1 MNTTSGAT
9 TNDRSNDRIRRVGIL
24 GLGCYVPE
32 RVLSNSD
39 LEKMV
44 DTSDEWIRQRTGI
57 VERRIVAEED
67 ACSDLATRA
76 AEAALRDAKC
86 HAKDLDLIIVGTV
99 SGDYVF
105 PQTASLIQARL
116 GAWKAA
122 AFDVGA
128 ACPGFIY
135 AASVGSQFIAT
146 GRYQRV
152 LVIGVEVLS
161 RMVDYTDR
169 GTCVLFGD
177 AAGAAILAPHEET
190 KRGEFLDVALYTK
203 GGQPELLWYPA
214 GGSRNPTSKATIDAR
229 QHSIRMA
236 GREVYRVAVE
246 AMVSMVR
253 DAIDKY
259 GKDEIGLVIPHQMN
273 RRILES
279 VIDRLKLDPSR
290 VFINIEKY
298 GNTSAASVPVALVEA
313 VSGGRAVPGKL
324 VVLCAVG
331 AGFTWGSIV
340 LRW

>member
-1 MNTTSGAT
+1 
-9 TNDRSNDRIRRVGIL
+9 
-24 GLGCYVPE
+24 
-32 RVLSNSD
+32 
-39 LEKMV
+39 
-44 DTSDEWIRQRTGI
+44 
-57 VERRIVAEED
+57 VERRIVAEDD

-86 HAKDLDLIIVGTV
+86 AASDLDLIVVGTV

-105 PQTASLIQARL
+105 PATASLIQARL

-122 AFDVGA
+122 AFDVSA

-135 AASVGSQFIAT
+135 AASIASQFIAT
-146 GRYQRV
+146 GRYRRV
-152 LVIGVEVLS
+152 LAIGVEVLS

-177 AAGAAILAPHEET
+177 AAGATILAPLEDA
-190 KRGEFLDVALYTK
+190 KRGEFVETSLYTK
-203 GGQPELLWYPA
+203 GGQPELLWYPG
-214 GGSRNPTSKATIDAR
+214 GGSRYPTSKATVEAR
-229 QHSIRMA
+229 QHCIRMA

-253 DAIDKY
+253 DAVEKY
-259 GKDEIGLVIPHQMN
+259 GKENIGLVIPHQMN

-279 VIDRLKLDPSR
+279 VIDRLGLDPKR

-313 VSGGRAVPGKL
+313 VQEGRAVPGKL